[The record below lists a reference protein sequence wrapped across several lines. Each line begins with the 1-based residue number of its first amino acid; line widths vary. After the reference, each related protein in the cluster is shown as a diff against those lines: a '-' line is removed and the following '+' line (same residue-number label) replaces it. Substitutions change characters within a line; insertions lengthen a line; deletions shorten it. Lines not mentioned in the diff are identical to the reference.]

1 MLDVLICAGC
11 FVAIIVLG
19 YFLKKIGFFRE
30 EDFTV
35 LSRITLRIT
44 LPAAIIVSFGG
55 KEIDSSLLMLVLLA
69 AGCGLI
75 YLGIGYF
82 GNLRNSKER
91 RAFEMLNLPGY
102 NIGTFVIP
110 FAQSFLGPV
119 GVIATSIFDT
129 GNSLI
134 CLGGAYSLA
143 RMVQEGQKFSVKRFA
158 QSLLRSAP
166 FVCYVIMLT
175 MNLARIS
182 VPGPVMSCA
191 TIIGNANAFMAM
203 LTIGVG
209 FKVEADREQLGTMAR
224 LLAIRYGIAAVLA
237 WVFYFYLP
245 FSQEVR
251 QTLVILVLSPISS
264 AVPAFTGELKGNVGL
279 SSAMNSISIVVSI
292 VVIVTMLTI
301 ML

>member
-1 MLDVLICAGC
+1 MLDVLIRAGC

-30 EDFTV
+30 EDFSV

-182 VPGPVMSCA
+182 VPGPAMSCA

-279 SSAMNSISIVVSI
+279 SSAMNSISIVISI
-292 VVIVTMLTI
+292 VIIVTMLTI

>member
-1 MLDVLICAGC
+1 MLDVLIRAGC

-55 KEIDSSLLMLVLLA
+55 KEIESSLLMLVLLA

-134 CLGGAYSLA
+134 CLGGTYSLA

-279 SSAMNSISIVVSI
+279 SSAMNSISIVISI
-292 VVIVTMLTI
+292 VIIVTMLTI

>member
-1 MLDVLICAGC
+1 MLDVLIRAGC

-182 VPGPVMSCA
+182 VPGPAMSCA

-279 SSAMNSISIVVSI
+279 SSAMNSISIVISI
-292 VVIVTMLTI
+292 VIIVTMLTI

>member
-1 MLDVLICAGC
+1 MLDVLIRAGC

-55 KEIDSSLLMLVLLA
+55 KEIESSLLMLVLLA

-224 LLAIRYGIAAVLA
+224 LLTIRYGIAAVLA

-279 SSAMNSISIVVSI
+279 SSAMNSISIVISI
-292 VVIVTMLTI
+292 VIIVTMLTI

>member
-1 MLDVLICAGC
+1 MLDVLIRAGC

-55 KEIDSSLLMLVLLA
+55 KEIDSSMLMLVPLA

-143 RMVQEGQKFSVKRFA
+143 RMVQEGQKFSVRRFA

-175 MNLARIS
+175 MNLAHIS

-237 WVFYFYLP
+237 WVFYSYLP

>member
-1 MLDVLICAGC
+1 MLDVLIRAGC

-279 SSAMNSISIVVSI
+279 SSAMNSISIVISI
-292 VVIVTMLTI
+292 VIIVTMLTI